1 MRSKTNFRLHNIN
14 FQPFREYFYNR
25 GNMVCDPSQEPDDE
39 SFSSQP
45 DDFESSNEYEK
56 LETSSSASSQEME
69 NILNRSK
76 MSESLL
82 YCLDGNDVSAQ
93 SSGKKRKRLDDSL
106 REESSSE
113 SLKRP
118 LLEADLTDL

>member
-1 MRSKTNFRLHNIN
+1 
-14 FQPFREYFYNR
+14 
-25 GNMVCDPSQEPDDE
+25 MVCDPSQDDPDDE

-69 NILNRSK
+69 KIMNQSN

-82 YCLDGNDVSAQ
+82 YCLDGNTASTQ
-93 SSGKKRKRLDDSL
+93 SPVKSRKRPLDDSIKD
-106 REESSSE
+106 ESSSE

-118 LLEADLTDL
+118 LLETDSTDL